1 MAGERFKAVV
11 NVGRQPTF
19 GENEV
24 AIEAHLLDFEG
35 DLYGRRVR
43 LAFVRRLR
51 AEMKFPSVEAL
62 RKQIA
67 ADAAEA
73 RSLL

>member
-1 MAGERFKAVV
+1 
-11 NVGRQPTF
+11 
-19 GENEV
+19 V

-35 DLYGRRVR
+35 DLYGCRVR

-51 AEMKFPSVEAL
+51 AEMRFPSVDAL
-62 RKQIA
+62 RKQIGT
-67 ADAAEA
+67 DAAEA